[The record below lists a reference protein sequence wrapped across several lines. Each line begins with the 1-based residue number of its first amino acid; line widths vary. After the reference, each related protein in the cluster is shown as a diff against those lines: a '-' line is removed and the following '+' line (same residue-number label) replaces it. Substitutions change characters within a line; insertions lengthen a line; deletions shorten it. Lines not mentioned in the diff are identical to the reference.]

1 MRKLLLLLLP
11 VLPALLPAQT
21 IIELSPG
28 GNVRGKTVED
38 YRNEAKMAEIQ
49 RQDSL
54 QYVDHLRRAFNALC
68 TDSLDE
74 AEQRF
79 NQALKLRP
87 HAPGN
92 YVVRYNL
99 ALIDM
104 ARGQN
109 RQAIAKLT
117 PIINDYPL
125 YYDARLARA
134 EAELHAAQ
142 LREAI
147 EDAEVLLSREL
158 AGVTDDA
165 QNKARFIR
173 AAARYELRL
182 YPEARMDV
190 LELLKNHPDNENA
203 QLLNALILQR
213 TGQPNEAL
221 NRLNLIVEAHP
232 QSIDALT
239 TRAGVLAELEKYALA
254 KADYD
259 ALIELAPGESEF
271 YIQRAK
277 TLINLQQKAAARRDL
292 DMAVKLGV
300 PHGTV
305 QPLYNLTR

>member
-1 MRKLLLLLLP
+1 MRQFLLLLLSM
-11 VLPALLPAQT
+11 LPALLPAQT
-21 IIELSPG
+21 IIELGPG

-38 YRNEAKMAEIQ
+38 YRNEVKMAEIQ

-54 QYVDHLRRAFNALC
+54 QYIDHLRRAFNALC
-68 TDSLDE
+68 ADSLDE

-134 EAELHAAQ
+134 EAELHASQ
-142 LREAI
+142 LREAV
-147 EDAEVLLSREL
+147 EDAEVLLSRDV
-158 AGVTDDA
+158 AGVTDDT
-165 QNKARFIR
+165 QSKARFIR
-173 AAARYELRL
+173 AAARYGLRL
-182 YPEARMDV
+182 YPEARLDV
-190 LELLKNHPDNENA
+190 LALLKDRPDNENA
-203 QLLNALILQR
+203 QLLDALILQR
-213 TGQPNEAL
+213 TGQPGEAL

-239 TRAGVLAELEKYALA
+239 TRAGVLTELEKYALA

-259 ALIELAPGESEF
+259 ALIERVPGESEF

-277 TLINLQQKAAARRDL
+277 TLINIQQKAAARRDL

-300 PHGTV
+300 SHGAV